1 MIPSHYDY
9 MDPVYTLHLKIGL
22 FLHITLVTR
31 YIKNVYCTCTYNS
44 AIYNNIRFKS
54 NGDFGFGVYIFDFEQ
69 VIQPTRVGWQQRFP
83 FVIIY
88 IRQLHIY
95 ILKHYHSQ
103 CYYWFELGSCFLP
116 FLVVVSFFK
125 CE

>member
-1 MIPSHYDY
+1 MFTVHVLISLPY
-9 MDPVYTLHLKIGL
+9 
-22 FLHITLVTR
+22 
-31 YIKNVYCTCTYNS
+31 
-44 AIYNNIRFKS
+44 YNNIRFKS

-95 ILKHYHSQ
+95 I
-103 CYYWFELGSCFLP
+103 ETLP
-116 FLVVVSFFK
+116 FTMLLLV
-125 CE
+125 